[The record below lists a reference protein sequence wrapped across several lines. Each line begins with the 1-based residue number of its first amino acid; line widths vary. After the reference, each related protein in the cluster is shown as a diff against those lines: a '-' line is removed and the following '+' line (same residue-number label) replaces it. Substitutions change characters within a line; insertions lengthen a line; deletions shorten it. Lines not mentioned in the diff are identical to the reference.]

1 MPFTRLVKRY
11 EPRLRAT
18 PRKRVVYEPRAL
30 CSVDMVVEKVNAVC
44 YVCMVARLSEAR
56 SRASTA
62 GSAFLGMDGA
72 DGDVILPDNY
82 R

>member
-30 CSVDMVVEKVNAVC
+30 CSVAQLLRTQE
-44 YVCMVARLSEAR
+44 YVPVAAAPHALLS
-56 SRASTA
+56 
-62 GSAFLGMDGA
+62 GA
-72 DGDVILPDNY
+72 LLAYTTDGDAGKQEL
-82 R
+82 RTM